1 MSLSVG
7 GPRVLLRQ
15 LREVMAEPESSQ
27 KRLDKIVVMIA
38 ANMVAEVC
46 SVYFMRPGK
55 RLELYAT
62 EGLNAEAVHKVFLDV
77 GVGLVGTI
85 ADEAKPL
92 NLADAQ
98 AHPSF
103 AYLPETGEEIYHSF
117 LGVPIL
123 RSGHTL
129 GVLVVQNKVARHY
142 SEEEVEAL
150 QTTAMVIAE
159 IAAAGDLPEIAAADE
174 EDVSHVRPRHVQGIT
189 LNGGIALGHVVL
201 HEPRVTVEN
210 LIAENI
216 PREHARLDSALVDL
230 TKSIDGM
237 LSHADLARGG
247 EHREVL
253 EAYQMFA
260 RDKGW
265 ASKMHE
271 AISTGLTAE
280 AAVERVQN
288 DNRAKM
294 LRQKDA
300 YLRER
305 LHDFDDL
312 ANRLLRILTGRMA
325 TAASEELPSDAI
337 IIARNMGPAELLD
350 YDRGRVRG
358 LVLEEGSPNSHV
370 TIVARA
376 LDIPLV
382 GQTKPILDL
391 VDPDDPVIADGE
403 SGEVYIR
410 PSADV
415 EQAYADKVR
424 FQARRQ
430 AQYAKLRDTPS
441 VTKDGKSVHL
451 SINAGLLVDLPHI
464 DEAGADG
471 IGLFRTELQFMIA
484 SAFPRMRE
492 QTDLYRAVLDAAGD
506 KPVVFR
512 SLDIGSDKV
521 LPYLPHAKEEN
532 PALGWRAIRMALD
545 RPALLRLQMRAL
557 LRAASGRVLRV
568 MFPMV
573 AEIDEFRR
581 ARALVEHERAFLT
594 SHGHVPPSEIYLGAM
609 LEVPALLWQF
619 DELLGY
625 VDFVSVGSNDLMQ
638 FLFASDRDHPRL
650 AGRYDSLSPVVLKV
664 LRRVVQASEQ
674 HNVPLN
680 LCGEMA
686 GRPLEAMA
694 LVGLGFRSIS
704 MAPAAI
710 GPVKSMIL
718 GLDAGALEAEL
729 LPLLDKPYH
738 SLRPQL
744 MSFAQSHNILL

>member
-1 MSLSVG
+1 
-7 GPRVLLRQ
+7 
-15 LREVMAEPESSQ
+15 
-27 KRLDKIVVMIA
+27 MIA

-46 SVYFMRPGK
+46 SVYFMRPGRK

-350 YDRGRVRG
+350 YDRGRGRG

-376 LDIPLV
+376 LDIPARGANQANSRSCGSGRSGHRRRRVRRGLYPSLRRCRASLCRQ
-382 GQTKPILDL
+382 GPLPG
-391 VDPDDPVIADGE
+391 PDARRNTPSFE
-403 SGEVYIR
+403 IR
-410 PSADV
+410 P
-415 EQAYADKVR
+415 R
-424 FQARRQ
+424 
-430 AQYAKLRDTPS
+430 
-441 VTKDGKSVHL
+441 
-451 SINAGLLVDLPHI
+451 
-464 DEAGADG
+464 
-471 IGLFRTELQFMIA
+471 
-484 SAFPRMRE
+484 
-492 QTDLYRAVLDAAGD
+492 
-506 KPVVFR
+506 
-512 SLDIGSDKV
+512 
-521 LPYLPHAKEEN
+521 
-532 PALGWRAIRMALD
+532 
-545 RPALLRLQMRAL
+545 
-557 LRAASGRVLRV
+557 
-568 MFPMV
+568 
-573 AEIDEFRR
+573 
-581 ARALVEHERAFLT
+581 
-594 SHGHVPPSEIYLGAM
+594 
-609 LEVPALLWQF
+609 
-619 DELLGY
+619 
-625 VDFVSVGSNDLMQ
+625 
-638 FLFASDRDHPRL
+638 
-650 AGRYDSLSPVVLKV
+650 
-664 LRRVVQASEQ
+664 
-674 HNVPLN
+674 
-680 LCGEMA
+680 
-686 GRPLEAMA
+686 
-694 LVGLGFRSIS
+694 
-704 MAPAAI
+704 
-710 GPVKSMIL
+710 
-718 GLDAGALEAEL
+718 
-729 LPLLDKPYH
+729 
-738 SLRPQL
+738 
-744 MSFAQSHNILL
+744 

>member
-174 EDVSHVRPRHVQGIT
+174 EDVSHVRPRHVHGNT

-325 TAASEELPSDAI
+325 TAASEELPNDAI

-350 YDRGRVRG
+350 YDRSKVRG

-403 SGEVYIR
+403 TGEVYIR

-441 VTKDGKSVHL
+441 VTKDGKPVHL
-451 SINAGLLVDLPHI
+451 SINAGLLVDLPHVE
-464 DEAGADG
+464 EAGADG

-492 QTDLYRAVLDAAGD
+492 QTDLYTAVLDAAGD

-545 RPALLRLQMRAL
+545 RPALLRLQVRAL

-609 LEVPALLWQF
+609 LEVPALLWQI
-619 DELLGY
+619 DELLNY
-625 VDFVSVGSNDLMQ
+625 ADFVSVGSNDLMQ

-664 LRRVVQASEQ
+664 LRRVVQAAEK
-674 HNVPLN
+674 HDVPLN

-718 GLDAGALEAEL
+718 GLDADALGAEL

-744 MSFAQSHNILL
+744 MNFAQSHNILL

>member
-1 MSLSVG
+1 M
-7 GPRVLLRQ
+7 
-15 LREVMAEPESSQ
+15 
-27 KRLDKIVVMIA
+27 
-38 ANMVAEVC
+38 
-46 SVYFMRPGK
+46 
-55 RLELYAT
+55 
-62 EGLNAEAVHKVFLDV
+62 
-77 GVGLVGTI
+77 
-85 ADEAKPL
+85 
-92 NLADAQ
+92 
-98 AHPSF
+98 
-103 AYLPETGEEIYHSF
+103 
-117 LGVPIL
+117 
-123 RSGHTL
+123 
-129 GVLVVQNKVARHY
+129 
-142 SEEEVEAL
+142 
-150 QTTAMVIAE
+150 
-159 IAAAGDLPEIAAADE
+159 
-174 EDVSHVRPRHVQGIT
+174 
-189 LNGGIALGHVVL
+189 
-201 HEPRVTVEN
+201 
-210 LIAENI
+210 
-216 PREHARLDSALVDL
+216 
-230 TKSIDGM
+230 
-237 LSHADLARGG
+237 
-247 EHREVL
+247 
-253 EAYQMFA
+253 
-260 RDKGW
+260 
-265 ASKMHE
+265 
-271 AISTGLTAE
+271 
-280 AAVERVQN
+280 
-288 DNRAKM
+288 
-294 LRQKDA
+294 
-300 YLRER
+300 
-305 LHDFDDL
+305 
-312 ANRLLRILTGRMA
+312 
-325 TAASEELPSDAI
+325 
-337 IIARNMGPAELLD
+337 
-350 YDRGRVRG
+350 
-358 LVLEEGSPNSHV
+358 
-370 TIVARA
+370 
-376 LDIPLV
+376 
-382 GQTKPILDL
+382 
-391 VDPDDPVIADGE
+391 
-403 SGEVYIR
+403 
-410 PSADV
+410 
-415 EQAYADKVR
+415 
-424 FQARRQ
+424 
-430 AQYAKLRDTPS
+430 
-441 VTKDGKSVHL
+441 TKDGKSVHL

-521 LPYLPHAKEEN
+521 LPYLPHAKEEEN